1 LEAAEEKLRIYVQ
14 GYADHLGVSFDQA
27 FDRVLEVRQR
37 ADDGEM
43 LGYAGYERS
52 ALNPNAMVS
61 SEALF
66 ARGIFTLNYFP
77 EAQSVGL
84 FVEAMDDA
92 YNDNWA
98 ASFEW
103 WGFLLDGY
111 EPDSLE
117 GSSLDAKNIERSNEY
132 EIRVIVNTMDFSLP
146 PFTEDQQR
154 DFSARFQEA
163 APLWFELSQDASGYQ
178 YFGPPKGLSWYQLAL
193 SDPMIPDPPAE
204 PFIPNNTSGP
214 KLLVIGSLY
223 ESVTPFDFATD
234 TAALLGA
241 TLVSVDSDVHAPAAW
256 YDNACVNAMLSSYFL
271 SNDALVDTDC

>member
-1 LEAAEEKLRIYVQ
+1 
-14 GYADHLGVSFDQA
+14 
-27 FDRVLEVRQR
+27 
-37 ADDGEM
+37 
-43 LGYAGYERS
+43 
-52 ALNPNAMVS
+52 MVS

-66 ARGIFTLNYFP
+66 TRGIFTLNYFP

-84 FVEAMDDA
+84 FTQAMDDA

-98 ASFEW
+98 GSFEA

-111 EPDSLE
+111 EPDSLAG
-117 GSSLDAKNIERSNEY
+117 GSLAEKNLDRSNEY

-146 PFTEDQQR
+146 PLTEEQQR

-163 APLWFELSQDASGYQ
+163 APMWFELSQDASGYE

-193 SDPMIPDPPAE
+193 ADPMIPDPPAE
-204 PFIPNNTSGP
+204 PFIPTNSSGQN
-214 KLLVIGSLY
+214 LLVIGSLF

-234 TAALLGA
+234 TAELLGA

-256 YDNACVNAMLSSYFL
+256 YNNACVNSVLSAYFL
-271 SNDALVDTDC
+271 SDEPLADAAC